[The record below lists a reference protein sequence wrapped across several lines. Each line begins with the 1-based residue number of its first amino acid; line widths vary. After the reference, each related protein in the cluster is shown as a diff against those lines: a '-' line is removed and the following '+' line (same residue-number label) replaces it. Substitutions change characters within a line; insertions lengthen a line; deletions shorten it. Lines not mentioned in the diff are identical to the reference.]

1 MQSRSREAYSVLGA
15 VQKVRQSMRMITMN
29 LEQARAVHS
38 ALREFFAAHPK
49 GRLDSAALDDVQ
61 ALCRAAESAVDDAE
75 CRRAIRSIENYS
87 ALLSV
92 SEPTARGA
100 DFVRLRV
107 QNALASFRSKLK
119 AIEAGEPVAL
129 S

>member
-1 MQSRSREAYSVLGA
+1 
-15 VQKVRQSMRMITMN
+15 MRMIAIN

-49 GRLDSAALDDVQ
+49 GRLDPAALGDVQ
-61 ALCRAAESAVDDAE
+61 ALCRAAESAVADAE

-87 ALLSV
+87 ALLSS
-92 SEPTARGA
+92 SEPAARGA

-107 QNALASFRSKLK
+107 QNALASFRSKVK

-129 S
+129 